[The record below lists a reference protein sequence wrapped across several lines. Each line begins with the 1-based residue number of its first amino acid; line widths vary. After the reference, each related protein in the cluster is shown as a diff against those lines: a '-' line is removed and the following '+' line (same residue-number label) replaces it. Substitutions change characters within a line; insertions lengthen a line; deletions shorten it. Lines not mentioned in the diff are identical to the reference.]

1 MQQTLFPMKNKPVP
15 TGFSGFLSSRDLNTA
30 QQEAVGTVHGPVLVI
45 AGAGSGKTRTLVYRL
60 AHLVEQGV
68 APEGILLL
76 TFTRK
81 AAQEMLHRAGL
92 LLDQCCRQITGGT
105 FHAVANML
113 LRRHGRHLGYGA
125 NFTIL
130 DQADAEGIVNLLK
143 SSLNLGGESKRFPSR
158 RVIAAILSKSVN
170 KGVSLEELVEN
181 EYGHL
186 IDFLDDLL
194 AIGKHYRQFKMEH
207 GLMDY
212 DDLLVNWRRLLREFP
227 EVKAELCARFTHIM
241 VDEYQDTNPI
251 QAEIVRLMA
260 AVHNNVMVV
269 GDDSQSIYSFRGAD
283 FRNIM
288 DFPKLF
294 PDTRVIRLEENYRST
309 QKILDVTNAIIDQ
322 AREKYS
328 KTLFTSI
335 QGGEMPL
342 VHGARDEGA
351 QARYVAE
358 KIVELQK
365 SGSAPKEIAV
375 LFRSG
380 FHSYKLELEL
390 GRLHI
395 DFEKRG
401 GLKLTESAHIK
412 DVLAYLRIAAN
423 PHDYLSW
430 NRLLLQLDKV
440 GPRTAEN
447 ILARIKSVEDPL
459 AALVDYPAGKSWQAG
474 FEELLKI
481 LARLRQ
487 PGLNTREMFAWIME
501 YYQPLF
507 ERLYYD
513 DYPRRRRDL
522 DQLELIMAGYDSL
535 QPFLDDA
542 SLDPPQAGSDRG
554 AGADGKLILST
565 IHSAKGLE
573 WDNVF
578 VINLAAGRFPSGQAE
593 GSAQMEEERRL
604 FYVAATRARKRLFF
618 VYPREVVSFGGQR
631 EDGGISPFLQE
642 IPHGLTQTAYCS
654 GFRQALAGS
663 GALPETGPGCAG
675 HKGPPETRGPAGLVA
690 AAPDAVFLPGT
701 RVRHQ
706 FFGEGVVQKS
716 AGPRSVEVSFQRYG
730 KKILHLDYAKLEIRS

>member
-1 MQQTLFPMKNKPVP
+1 MQQTLFPMKKKTAP
-15 TGFSGFLSSRDLNTA
+15 SGPAGRVGIRDLNPA
-30 QQEAVGTVHGPVLVI
+30 QQEAVTTMHGPVLVI
-45 AGAGSGKTRTLVYRL
+45 AGAGSGKTRTLVHRL
-60 AHLVEQGV
+60 AHLVEEGV

-76 TFTRK
+76 TFTRR

-92 LLDQCCRQITGGT
+92 LLDRSCGQITGGT

-113 LRRHGRHLGYGA
+113 LRRHGRHLGYGP

-130 DQADAEGIVNLLK
+130 DQSDAEGIVNLLK

-158 RVIAAILSKSVN
+158 RVVAAILSKSVN
-170 KGVSLEELVEN
+170 KGVSVAELVEG

-194 AIGKHYRQFKMEH
+194 AIGEHYRRFKMEH

-212 DDLLVNWRRLLREFP
+212 DDLLVNWRRLLAEFP
-227 EVKAELCARFTHIM
+227 EVRAELVARFSHIM

-260 AVHNNVMVV
+260 PARNNVMVV

-294 PDTRVIRLEENYRST
+294 PGARIIRLEENYRST
-309 QKILDVTNAIIDQ
+309 QKILDVGNAIIER

-328 KTLFTSI
+328 KTLFTRI
-335 QGGEMPL
+335 EGGETPL

-351 QARYVAE
+351 QARWVAE
-358 KIVELQK
+358 RIMELRD
-365 SGSAPKEIAV
+365 SGVPPEEIAV

-380 FHSYKLELEL
+380 FHSYKLEMEL
-390 GRLHI
+390 ARLAV

-440 GPRTAEN
+440 GPRTAES
-447 ILARIKSVEDPL
+447 ILGRIKSAADPL
-459 AALVDYPAGKSWQAG
+459 AELDTFQAGKSWQAG
-474 FEELLKI
+474 FRKLLDI
-481 LARLRQ
+481 LIWLRQ
-487 PGLNTREMFAWIME
+487 PGLGMGEMFNRVME

-513 DYPRRRRDL
+513 DFPRRARDL
-522 DQLELIMAGYDSL
+522 DQLGLIMAGYDSL
-535 QPFLDDA
+535 QPFLDDT
-542 SLDPPQAGSDRG
+542 SLDPPQAGSDRAEG
-554 AGADGKLILST
+554 EGGKLVLST

-578 VINLAAGRFPSGQAE
+578 VINLAGGRFPSAQAE
-593 GSAQMEEERRL
+593 GSEQMEEERRL
-604 FYVAATRARKRLFF
+604 FYVAATRARKRLFL
-618 VYPREVVSFGGQR
+618 VYPQEVVSFGGQR
-631 EDGGISPFLQE
+631 ENGGISPFLAE
-642 IPHGLTQTAYCS
+642 IPHGLTRTGS
-654 GFRQALAGS
+654 GNGRQFLAGS
-663 GALPETGPGCAG
+663 RAPKETESVFAGPFGSGSKSSRSTLAG
-675 HKGPPETRGPAGLVA
+675 
-690 AAPDAVFLPGT
+690 AAPATDFLPGT

-706 FFGEGVVQKS
+706 FFGEGVVERS
-716 AGPRSVEVSFQRYG
+716 TGPRSVEVSFQRYG